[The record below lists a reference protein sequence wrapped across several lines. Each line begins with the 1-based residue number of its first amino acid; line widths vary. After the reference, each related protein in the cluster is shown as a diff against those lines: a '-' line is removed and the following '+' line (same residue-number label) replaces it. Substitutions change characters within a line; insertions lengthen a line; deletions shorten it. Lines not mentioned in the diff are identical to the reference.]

1 MKQEKL
7 IFLPKGKWTRMLSSL
22 VLLMVLMTGMA
33 FAQQKSITGKV
44 TYESGSSVPGV
55 SVIVKGTTT
64 GTVTDM
70 DGKYNLSAPSNAQTL
85 IFSFVGMLSQEIQ
98 IGGKSVVNAVM
109 KSDVIGIEEVVA
121 VGYAT
126 KRAGE
131 VTGAVSTV
139 RSGEIQKMQIKNV
152 SEALRGVAGVTVLE
166 SNTPGEGAT
175 IRVRGLGTINN
186 NDPLWVVDGVP
197 GATVNPNNIES
208 ISILKD
214 AAAQAIYGARAAN
227 GVVLVTTKTGKKNQ
241 KAQFNINVKSGIS
254 QNSNHYRLLNTQ
266 EYGEMLWLEAKNTTG
281 ATSITNKIYGTG
293 TAPKLFDYVYP
304 NMGVSGSVDE
314 SKYDY
319 MMVGEDGS
327 DTNLITKMNKS
338 GTDWLKEAERTAKY
352 TDVSIDLSGGSDNT
366 MYSFQAGYL
375 DQEGILKWTG
385 YKRYNLQSN
394 ITSNV
399 TDWLEVGERLGGTYA
414 EDSGYQTNN
423 GESSAIS
430 WAYRMPPM
438 IPVKDIA
445 GNYAGTRNIMGNA
458 QNPIFILDKNQND
471 IARQFNASGNV
482 YARAKI
488 LPGLSAKTL
497 LGANYYS
504 YHNKDINYVEK
515 GHAER
520 GTYDYLYE
528 TGNYSSQ
535 WNWTNT
541 LEYNKSLGL
550 HSFSVILGTEAVN
563 YRYNQMYATRYDYFL
578 KTPNYIQLSTGLQ
591 GQANSGYLTQWSLFS
606 EFGRINYSYADKY
619 LVEGVVRRDGSSRFA
634 KDYRYGVFP
643 AFSLGWRISN
653 EPFMAGT
660 KNWLDVMKLRGGW
673 GSIGNDQVGGNYNS
687 YTQFGLNV
695 NDSFYGINGQNGS
708 QGSTGF
714 YQTTFGNENVKW
726 ETTRTTNVGL
736 DATVFK
742 NLDVTLDVWQ
752 RRTTNML
759 YAKSIP
765 QVLGQATAPSVNVGE
780 MLNRGFDIALG
791 YRGSALNNELKFNV
805 NLDVSHYKN
814 EIVKL
819 AGISGE
825 ILQGSAF
832 REQIY
837 TRSQQG
843 RAFPEFYGYIVEGIF
858 QNAAEAAAWPTAFG
872 ATGKYNKPGHY
883 KYKDLNDDKVI
894 NDLDRT
900 YIGSPH
906 PDFTAGLNMSVSY
919 KGFDLYAFFY
929 TSQGN
934 KMVNYV
940 RRFTDFVQFAGGRS
954 YDRLYNSWGSPYLKD
969 NTQAKLP
976 MAESDDTQSQVV
988 STAFIEDA
996 SYVRLK
1002 NLKVGYD
1009 LNRILK
1015 TKLRSLQ
1022 VFGQVSNLFTITKY
1036 SGLDPEVN
1044 ASGTNMGV
1052 DQGAW
1057 PTPRQFLFGVNIG
1070 I

>member
-1 MKQEKL
+1 MEKL
-7 IFLPKGKWTRMLSSL
+7 KSKRYPRVVTFLLMAFFMAFALSS
-22 VLLMVLMTGMA
+22 
-33 FAQQKSITGKV
+33 FAQQKSITGVV
-44 TYESGSSVPGV
+44 TDSENVPIPGV
-55 SVIVKGTTT
+55 TIVVKGTTV
-64 GTVTDM
+64 GTITDM
-70 DGKYNLSAPSNAQTL
+70 DGKYSLSVPANAQT
-85 IFSFVGMLSQEIQ
+85 ISFTYIGMLGQDVQ
-98 IGGKSVVNAVM
+98 IAGKSVINASL
-109 KSDVIGIEEVVA
+109 KADVIGIEEVVA

-126 KRAGE
+126 RKAGE
-131 VTGAVSTV
+131 VTGSVSTV
-139 RSGEIQKMQIKNV
+139 QSADIQKMQIKNV

-166 SNTPGEGAT
+166 SNTPGEGAS

-208 ISILKD
+208 ITILKD

-227 GVVLVTTKTGKKNQ
+227 GVVLVTTKAGKKGQ
-241 KAQFNINVKSGIS
+241 KAQFNISVKSGMS
-254 QNSNHYRLLNTQ
+254 QNSNYYHLLNTQ

-281 ATSITNKIYGTG
+281 ATSVTNKIYGTG
-293 TAPKLFDYVYP
+293 TAPSLFDYVYP

-319 MMVGEDGS
+319 LMVGEDGT
-327 DTNLITKMNKS
+327 DTNLITKMNKQ
-338 GTDWLKEAERTAKY
+338 GTDWLREADRNAKY
-352 TDVSIDLSGGSDNT
+352 TDISIDLTGGSDNT

-394 ITSNV
+394 VTSNV
-399 TDWLEVGERLGGTYA
+399 TSWLEVGERLGTTYS
-414 EDSGYQTNN
+414 EDLGYQANN
-423 GESSAIS
+423 NSESSAIS

-445 GNYAGTRNIMGNA
+445 GNYAGTRNIMGNG
-458 QNPIFILDKNQND
+458 QNPIWILDKNQND

-482 YARAKI
+482 YAKAKI
-488 LPGLSAKTL
+488 LPGLAVKTL
-497 LGANYYS
+497 FGANYYS
-504 YHNKDINYVEK
+504 YHNKDIAYVEK

-528 TGNYSSQ
+528 TGNFSMQ

-541 LEYNKSLGL
+541 LEYSKTIGSHN
-550 HSFSVILGTEAVN
+550 FSVILGTEAVD

-578 KTPNYIQLSTGLQ
+578 KTPDYIQLSTGLQ
-591 GQANSGYLTQWSLFS
+591 GQANTGYLTQWSLFS
-606 EFGRINYSYADKY
+606 EFGRLNYSFADTY
-619 LVEGVVRRDGSSRFA
+619 LVEAVVRRDGSSRFA
-634 KDYRYGVFP
+634 TDYRYGIFP
-643 AFSLGWRISN
+643 AFSLGWRVSN
-653 EPFMAGT
+653 EAFMAGT
-660 KNWLDVMKLRGGW
+660 KNWLDAMKLRGGW
-673 GSIGNDQVGGNYNS
+673 GMTGNDQVGGNYNS
-687 YTQFGLNV
+687 YTQFGLSPA
-695 NDSFYGINGQNGS
+695 DSFYGLNGQNGS

-714 YQTTFGNENVKW
+714 YQTTFGNNNVKW

-742 NLDVTLDVWQ
+742 NFDITLDVWQ

-759 YAKSIP
+759 YAKAIP

-780 MLNRGFDIALG
+780 MLNKGFDIAIG
-791 YRGSALNNELKFNV
+791 YRGTALNSELKYNV

-819 AGISGE
+819 AGVSGE
-825 ILQGSAF
+825 ILQGSAY

-837 TRSQQG
+837 TRTQQG
-843 RAFPEFYGYIVEGIF
+843 RAFPEFFGYVVEGIF
-858 QNAAEAAAWPTAFG
+858 QTADEAAAWPKAFG
-872 ATGKYNKPGHY
+872 ATGTYNKPGHY

-906 PDFTAGLNMSVSY
+906 PDFTAGLNFNVSY
-919 KGFDLYAFFY
+919 KGFDLYALFY
-929 TSQGN
+929 ASVGN
-934 KMVNYV
+934 DMVNYV

-976 MAESDDTQSQVV
+976 MAETNDTQSQVV

-996 SYVRLK
+996 SFLRLK

-1009 LNRILK
+1009 LNRVLK
-1015 TKLRSLQ
+1015 TKLRNLQ
-1022 VFGQVSNLFTITKY
+1022 VYGQISNLFTITKY

-1044 ASGTNMGV
+1044 SSGVNMGV
-1052 DQGAW
+1052 DMGSW
-1057 PTPRQFLFGVNIG
+1057 PTARQILFGVNIG

>member
-1 MKQEKL
+1 MEKL
-7 IFLPKGKWTRMLSSL
+7 KSKRYSKFGSFLLMAFLMAFSLSS
-22 VLLMVLMTGMA
+22 
-33 FAQQKSITGKV
+33 FAQQKSVSGVV
-44 TYESGSSVPGV
+44 TDSGNAPIPGV
-55 SVIVKGTTT
+55 TIVVKGTTV
-64 GTVTDM
+64 GTITDM
-70 DGKYNLSAPSNAQTL
+70 DGKYSLMIPSSAQTI
-85 IFSFVGMLSQEIQ
+85 IFSYIGMATQEIP
-98 IGGKSVVNAVM
+98 IAGKSVVNAVM
-109 KSDVIGIEEVVA
+109 QADVIGIEEVVA

-126 KRAGE
+126 RKAGE
-131 VTGAVSTV
+131 VTGSVSTV
-139 RSGEIQKMQIKNV
+139 KAGEIQKMQIKNV

-208 ISILKD
+208 ITILKD

-241 KAQFNINVKSGIS
+241 KAQFNISVKSGMS
-254 QNSNHYRLLNTQ
+254 QNSNYYHLLNTQ
-266 EYGEMLWLEAKNTTG
+266 EYAEMLWLEAKNTTG
-281 ATSITNKIYGTG
+281 ATTVTNKIFGTG
-293 TAPKLFDYVYP
+293 TTPTLYDYVYP
-304 NMGVSGSVDE
+304 NMGMIGQVDE

-319 MMVGEDGS
+319 MMVGEDGT
-327 DTNLITKMNKS
+327 DTNLITRMNKQ
-338 GTDWLKEAERTAKY
+338 GTDWLREADRNAQY
-352 TDVSIDLSGGSDNT
+352 TDISADLTGGGENT
-366 MYSFQAGYL
+366 MYSFQVGYL

-399 TDWLEVGERLGGTYA
+399 TNWLEVGERLGSTYS
-414 EDSGYQTNN
+414 EDLGYQANN
-423 GESSAIS
+423 NSESSAIS

-445 GNYAGTRNIMGNA
+445 GNYAGTRNIMGNG
-458 QNPIFILDKNQND
+458 QNPIFLLDKNQND
-471 IARQFNASGNV
+471 ISRQFNGSGNV
-482 YARAKI
+482 YAKVKI
-488 LPGLSAKTL
+488 LPGLSAKSL
-497 LGANYYS
+497 FGANYYS
-504 YHNKDINYVEK
+504 YHSKDINYVEK
-515 GHAER
+515 AHAER

-528 TGNYSSQ
+528 YGNFSMQ

-541 LEYNKSLGL
+541 VEFNTTFGVHNLSL
-550 HSFSVILGTEAVN
+550 IAGTEAVN

-606 EFGRINYSYADKY
+606 EFGRANYSYADKY
-619 LVEGVVRRDGSSRFA
+619 LIEAVVRRDGSSRFA
-634 KDYRYGVFP
+634 ENYRYGIFP
-643 AFSLGWRISN
+643 AFSLGWRITN
-653 EPFMAGT
+653 EAFMAGT
-660 KNWLDVMKLRGGW
+660 KNWLDALKLRGGW
-673 GSIGNDQVGGNYNS
+673 GTTGNDQVGGNYNS
-687 YTQFGLNV
+687 YTQFGLSPL
-695 NDSFYGINGQNGS
+695 DSFYGLNGQNGS

-714 YQTTFGNENVKW
+714 YQTTFGNDNVKW

-736 DATVFK
+736 DATILK

-765 QVLGQATAPSVNVGE
+765 HVMGQATAPSVNVGE
-780 MLNRGFDIALG
+780 MLNKGFDIAIG
-791 YRGSALNNELKFNV
+791 YRGSALNNELKYSV

-825 ILQGSAF
+825 ILQGTAY

-837 TRSQQG
+837 TRTQQG
-843 RAFPEFYGYIVEGIF
+843 RAFPEFFGYIVDGIF
-858 QNAAEAAAWPTAFG
+858 QTAEEAAAWPKAFG
-872 ATGKYNKPGHY
+872 ATGTYNKPGHY
-883 KYKDLNDDKVI
+883 KYRDLNGDNVI
-894 NDLDRT
+894 NDQDRT

-906 PDFTAGLNMSVSY
+906 PDFTAGLNFSVSY
-919 KGFDLYAFFY
+919 KGFDLYALFY
-929 TSQGN
+929 SSYGN
-934 KMVNYV
+934 DMVNYV

-969 NTQAKLP
+969 NTKAKLP

-996 SYVRLK
+996 SFLRLK

-1009 LNRILK
+1009 LNRVLR

-1044 ASGTNMGV
+1044 SSGVNMGV

-1057 PTPRQFLFGVNIG
+1057 PTPRQILFGVNIG

>member
-1 MKQEKL
+1 MEKL
-7 IFLPKGKWTRMLSSL
+7 KSKRYPRVVTF
-22 VLLMVLMTGMA
+22 LLMAFFMA
-33 FAQQKSITGKV
+33 FALGSFAQQKSITGVV
-44 TYESGSSVPGV
+44 TDSENVPIPGV
-55 SVIVKGTTT
+55 TIVVKGTTV
-64 GTVTDM
+64 GTITDM
-70 DGKYNLSAPSNAQTL
+70 DGKYSLAVPANAQT
-85 IFSFVGMLSQEIQ
+85 ISFSYIGMLGQDIQ
-98 IGGKSVVNAVM
+98 IAGKSVINASL
-109 KSDVIGIEEVVA
+109 KADVIGIEEVVA

-126 KRAGE
+126 RKAGE
-131 VTGAVSTV
+131 VTGSVSTV
-139 RSGEIQKMQIKNV
+139 QSADIQKMQIKNV

-166 SNTPGEGAT
+166 SNTPGEGAS

-208 ISILKD
+208 ITILKD

-227 GVVLVTTKTGKKNQ
+227 GVVLVTTKSGKKNQ
-241 KAQFNINVKSGIS
+241 KAQFNISVKSGMS
-254 QNSNHYRLLNTQ
+254 QNSNYYHLLNTQ

-281 ATSITNKIYGTG
+281 ATSVTNKIYGTG
-293 TAPKLFDYVYP
+293 TAPSLFDYVYP

-319 MMVGEDGS
+319 LMVGEDGT
-327 DTNLITKMNKS
+327 DTNLITKMNKQ
-338 GTDWLKEAERTAKY
+338 GTDWLREADRNAKY
-352 TDVSIDLSGGSDNT
+352 TDISIDLTGGSDNT

-394 ITSNV
+394 VTSNV
-399 TDWLEVGERLGGTYA
+399 TSWLEVGERLGTTYS
-414 EDSGYQTNN
+414 EDLGYQANN
-423 GESSAIS
+423 NSESSAIS

-445 GNYAGTRNIMGNA
+445 GNYAGTRNIMGNG
-458 QNPIFILDKNQND
+458 QNPIFLLDKNQND
-471 IARQFNASGNV
+471 VARQFNGSGNV
-482 YARAKI
+482 YAKAKI
-488 LPGLSAKTL
+488 MPGLAVKTL
-497 LGANYYS
+497 FGANYYS

-528 TGNYSSQ
+528 TGNFSLQ

-541 LEYNKSLGL
+541 LEYNKTIGS
-550 HSFSVILGTEAVN
+550 HNFSVILGTEAVN

-578 KTPNYIQLSTGLQ
+578 KTPDYIQLSTGLQ

-606 EFGRINYSYADKY
+606 EFGRINYSFADTY
-619 LVEGVVRRDGSSRFA
+619 LVEAVVRRDGSSRFA
-634 KDYRYGVFP
+634 KNYRYGIFP
-643 AFSLGWRISN
+643 AFSLGWRVTN
-653 EPFMAGT
+653 EAFMAGT
-660 KNWLDVMKLRGGW
+660 KNWLDALKLRGGW
-673 GSIGNDQVGGNYNS
+673 GMTGNDQVGGNYNS
-687 YTQFGLNV
+687 YTQFGLHV
-695 NDSFYGINGQNGS
+695 NDSFYGLNGQNGS

-736 DATVFK
+736 DATLLK
-742 NLDVTLDVWQ
+742 NFDVTLDVWQ

-759 YAKSIP
+759 YAKAIP
-765 QVLGQATAPSVNVGE
+765 QVMGQATAPSVNVGE
-780 MLNRGFDIALG
+780 MLNKGFDIAVG
-791 YRGSALNNELKFNV
+791 YRGSALNNELKYNV

-819 AGISGE
+819 AGVSGE
-825 ILQGSAF
+825 ILQGSAY

-837 TRSQQG
+837 TRTQQG
-843 RAFPEFYGYIVEGIF
+843 RAFPEFFGYVVEGIF
-858 QNAAEAAAWPTAFG
+858 QTADEAAAWPKAFG
-872 ATGKYNKPGHY
+872 ATGTYNKPGHY

-906 PDFTAGLNMSVSY
+906 PDFTAGLNFNVSY
-919 KGFDLYAFFY
+919 KGFDLYALFY
-929 TSQGN
+929 ASVGN
-934 KMVNYV
+934 DMVNYV

-976 MAESDDTQSQVV
+976 MAETNDTQSQVV

-996 SYVRLK
+996 SFLRLK

-1009 LNRILK
+1009 LNRVLK
-1015 TKLRSLQ
+1015 TKLRNLQ
-1022 VFGQVSNLFTITKY
+1022 VYGQISNLFTITKY

-1044 ASGTNMGV
+1044 SSGVNMGV

-1057 PTPRQFLFGVNIG
+1057 PTARQILFGVNIG

>member
-1 MKQEKL
+1 MEKL
-7 IFLPKGKWTRMLSSL
+7 KSKRYPRVVTF
-22 VLLMVLMTGMA
+22 LLMAFFMA
-33 FAQQKSITGKV
+33 FALGSFAQQKSITGVV
-44 TYESGSSVPGV
+44 TDSENVPIPGV
-55 SVIVKGTTT
+55 TIVVKGTTV
-64 GTVTDM
+64 GTITDM
-70 DGKYNLSAPSNAQTL
+70 DGKYSLSVPANAQT
-85 IFSFVGMLSQEIQ
+85 ISFTYIGMLGQDIP
-98 IGGKSVVNAVM
+98 IAGKSVINASL
-109 KSDVIGIEEVVA
+109 KADVIGIEEVVA

-126 KRAGE
+126 RKAGE
-131 VTGAVSTV
+131 VTGSVSTV
-139 RSGEIQKMQIKNV
+139 QSADIQKMQIKNV

-166 SNTPGEGAT
+166 SNTPGEGAS

-208 ISILKD
+208 ITILKD

-227 GVVLVTTKTGKKNQ
+227 GVVLVTTKAGKKGQ
-241 KAQFNINVKSGIS
+241 KAQFNISVKSGMS
-254 QNSNHYRLLNTQ
+254 QNSNYYHLLNTQ

-281 ATSITNKIYGTG
+281 ATSVTNKIYGTG
-293 TAPKLFDYVYP
+293 TAPSLFDYVYP

-319 MMVGEDGS
+319 LMVGEDGT
-327 DTNLITKMNKS
+327 DTNLITKMNKQ
-338 GTDWLKEAERTAKY
+338 GTDWLREADRNAKY
-352 TDVSIDLSGGSDNT
+352 TDISIDLTGGSDNT
-366 MYSFQAGYL
+366 TYSFQAGYL

-394 ITSNV
+394 VTSNV
-399 TDWLEVGERLGGTYA
+399 TSWLEVGERLGTTYS
-414 EDSGYQTNN
+414 EDLGYQANN
-423 GESSAIS
+423 NSESSAIS

-445 GNYAGTRNIMGNA
+445 GNYAGTRNIMGNG
-458 QNPIFILDKNQND
+458 QNPIWILDKNQND

-482 YARAKI
+482 YAKAKI
-488 LPGLSAKTL
+488 LPGLAVKTL
-497 LGANYYS
+497 FGANYYS
-504 YHNKDINYVEK
+504 YHNKDIAYVEK

-528 TGNYSSQ
+528 TGNFSMQ

-541 LEYNKSLGL
+541 LEYSKTIGAHN
-550 HSFSVILGTEAVN
+550 FSVILGTEAVD

-578 KTPNYIQLSTGLQ
+578 KSPDYIQLSTGLQ

-606 EFGRINYSYADKY
+606 EFGRLNYSFADTY
-619 LVEGVVRRDGSSRFA
+619 LVEAVVRRDGSSRFA
-634 KDYRYGVFP
+634 QNYRYGVFP
-643 AFSLGWRISN
+643 AFSLGWRVSN
-653 EPFMAGT
+653 EAFMAGT
-660 KNWLDVMKLRGGW
+660 KNWLDALKLRGGW
-673 GSIGNDQVGGNYNS
+673 GETGNDQVGGNYNS
-687 YTQFGLNV
+687 YTQFGLHV
-695 NDSFYGINGQNGS
+695 NDSFYGLNGQNGS

-714 YQTTFGNENVKW
+714 YQTTFGNDNVQW

-742 NLDVTLDVWQ
+742 NFDITLDVWQ
-752 RRTTNML
+752 RRTSDML
-759 YAKSIP
+759 YAKAIP

-780 MLNRGFDIALG
+780 MLNKGFDIALG
-791 YRGSALNNELKFNV
+791 YRGSALNSELKYNV
-805 NLDVSHYKN
+805 NVDLSHYKN

-819 AGISGE
+819 AGVSGE
-825 ILQGSAF
+825 ILQGSAY

-837 TRSQQG
+837 TRTQQG
-843 RAFPEFYGYIVEGIF
+843 RAFPEFFGYVVEGIF
-858 QNAAEAAAWPTAFG
+858 QTADEAAAWPKAFG
-872 ATGKYNKPGHY
+872 ATGTYNKPGHY

-906 PDFTAGLNMSVSY
+906 PDFTAGLNFNVSY
-919 KGFDLYAFFY
+919 KGFDLYALFY
-929 TSQGN
+929 ASVGN
-934 KMVNYV
+934 DMVNYV

-976 MAESDDTQSQVV
+976 MAETNDTQSQVV

-996 SYVRLK
+996 SFLRLK

-1009 LNRILK
+1009 LNRVLK
-1015 TKLRSLQ
+1015 TKLRNLQ
-1022 VFGQVSNLFTITKY
+1022 VYGQVSNLFTITKY

-1044 ASGTNMGV
+1044 SSGVNMGV

-1057 PTPRQFLFGVNIG
+1057 PTARQILFGVNIG